1 MTAVEAEIEIATE
14 DADAEDAPMNEA
26 AIAVEE
32 QMTEEGAEV
41 EVKVVPAAEDDAH
54 RGKTEPR
61 QIAVI
66 AVDADDAAKEDKGAT
81 AQKAQLEVSVHH
93 HPELESLRRR
103 DLFLLIASDNS
114 QPQHRQR
121 QFPNR
126 QHHTILPMPQSY
138 HNG

>member
-14 DADAEDAPMNEA
+14 DANAEDAPMNET

-32 QMTEEGAEV
+32 QMAEEGAEV

-61 QIAVI
+61 QIAAI

-103 DLFLLIASDNS
+103 DLFLLIASECN
-114 QPQHRQR
+114 QPQHRHR
-121 QFPNR
+121 QFRKHQRHATLWMR
-126 QHHTILPMPQSY
+126 Q
-138 HNG
+138 

>member
-14 DADAEDAPMNEA
+14 DANAEDAPMIET

-81 AQKAQLEVSVHH
+81 AQKAQPEVSVHH
-93 HPELESLRRR
+93 QPELESLRRR
-103 DLFLLIASDNS
+103 GCIISDYN
-114 QPQHRQR
+114 QPQHRQQQLQKHQR
-121 QFPNR
+121 
-126 QHHTILPMPQSY
+126 HTTLPMRQ
-138 HNG
+138 